1 MNVGVYVSVHEHG
14 GPRTTS
20 WSWFSP
26 STMCWSSRVTRL
38 GTESSPWTKN
48 IFISEHKWYLSKDY
62 SLWLADK
69 LHPQAQEQMSRYD
82 HFPEI
87 TMERRKANTI
97 RRWVTP
103 PQRWAR
109 GQRQHRERTAG
120 AGIAR
125 LCDPLGGWQATGFLS
140 PAHPPQPH
148 RHLSLQKEVSLC
160 KAHILGLL
168 SSDNI

>member
-82 HFPEI
+82 HFPEV

-120 AGIAR
+120 AWHCPAVRPVRR
-125 LCDPLGGWQATGFLS
+125 LAGHRLPVSSTPSTAPQAPFPAEGSESVQS
-140 PAHPPQPH
+140 PHF
-148 RHLSLQKEVSLC
+148 RLTF
-160 KAHILGLL
+160 
-168 SSDNI
+168 